1 MKKLFLALVILLM
14 SSANSFPQLT
24 DENFDYPAGD
34 SLQQHGWVTIG
45 TVFNNRMTVVSPGLS
60 FPVYVNSGIG
70 NAVTIDT
77 NGQDVYKDFSSPK
90 VSGNIFASFL
100 VNVKTAKAAGDYFVS
115 LLSSTSTT
123 SLAAR
128 VYAKDSLGNIAFGL
142 AKTTETVQYSPFVY
156 SKDSTYLMI
165 LKYSINAGSA
175 NDSVSLFVYNSSQNV
190 PSSEPLP
197 SIGPKGGSGAD
208 LTDAGRFALRQGTS
222 SSSPR
227 VTVDGIFVTTSWDN
241 TALPV
246 ELSSFNYE
254 TLKGNVTLHWSTS
267 SEINNAGF
275 DVERSD
281 VNGQISNVWSKAGF
295 ISGNGTSSGS
305 INYSFTDNNLSS
317 GKYNY
322 RLKQIDYN
330 GNYEYFSLNSDVIIA
345 TPKNFFLGQN
355 YPNPFNPSTVIN
367 YNIPQDSYVKIKL
380 YDNTGREVLTLLN
393 EFISAGY
400 YTINFNVS
408 DLASGIYFYNI
419 NAGEYT
425 ATKKMMLVR

>member
-254 TLKGNVTLHWSTS
+254 TLKGNVTLHWTTS

-380 YDNTGREVLTLLN
+380 YDNTGREVLTLLS

-400 YTINFNVS
+400 YTINFNAS

-425 ATKKMMLVR
+425 ATNKMMLVR

>member
-254 TLKGNVTLHWSTS
+254 TLKGNVTLHWTTS

-380 YDNTGREVLTLLN
+380 YDNTGREVLTLLS

-400 YTINFNVS
+400 YTINFNAS

-425 ATKKMMLVR
+425 ATNKMMLIR

>member
-254 TLKGNVTLHWSTS
+254 TLKGNVTLHWTTS

-380 YDNTGREVLTLLN
+380 YDNTGREVRTLLS

-425 ATKKMMLVR
+425 ATNKMMLVR